1 MSEDPQAVPEG
12 ALESVTALLVLQ
24 GAFFLLRHV
33 NNQWTLS
40 YLWFTHPF
48 KLLMT
53 ANNLP
58 SEKTHLNRKF
68 KSNFRGFIEILK
80 LIHTLFKDQKTQL
93 RNFPLAKVHHVN
105 HI

>member
-1 MSEDPQAVPEG
+1 MLLCGFTKAEVSEGSQAVPEG
-12 ALESVTALLVLQ
+12 VLGRETALLVLN

-48 KLLMT
+48 KLLMI
-53 ANNLP
+53 ANNLL

-80 LIHTLFKDQKTQL
+80 LIHILFKDQ
-93 RNFPLAKVHHVN
+93 RNTA
-105 HI
+105 